1 MELSTDSF
9 HPPIQANLP
18 DVLLSLDN
26 ISEKCID
33 LSPPPTPPQKPQDNS
48 QLAVNVNNVCKTY
61 GDVGA
66 TQILSNFS
74 MKIPSGAM

>member
-1 MELSTDSF
+1 MDSF
-9 HPPIQANLP
+9 HPPIQANLL
-18 DVLLSLDN
+18 DVLHSLDN

-33 LSPPPTPPQKPQDNS
+33 LSPPPTPPQKPKDTS
-48 QLAVNVNNVCKTY
+48 PPAVDVNNVCKTY

-74 MKIPSGAM
+74 MKVPSGAM